1 MKKIQSQKYKEI
13 EAGQIVHPPVDR
25 EDDSSPIKK
34 NKKKKKIYQNGLW
47 VDDVDI
53 NDVVE

>member
-1 MKKIQSQKYKEI
+1 MKKIQSKKNKQL
-13 EAGQIVHPPVDR
+13 EADQTVHPPVDR
-25 EDDSSPIKK
+25 EDGDSPIRK

-47 VDDVDI
+47 VDDLDI

>member
-1 MKKIQSQKYKEI
+1 MKKIQSKKNKQLEADLI
-13 EAGQIVHPPVDR
+13 EFPPVSR
-25 EDDSSPIKK
+25 EEDSSPIRK

-47 VDDVDI
+47 VEDLDI